1 MCHHVYLFITATLT
15 LITSDQ
21 NVSVNDALKWFQK
34 KAKQFGLDRSDN
46 MYGTVS
52 DFMHKSGKNDDG
64 NLTVV
69 EFFVNLKNFREVYED
84 FKDE

>member
-1 MCHHVYLFITATLT
+1 MMTQLKLT
-15 LITSDQ
+15 FLDQ

-34 KAKQFGLDRSDN
+34 KAAKFGLDKSEN

-52 DFMHKSGKNDDG
+52 NFMRNSGKNDDG

-69 EFFVNLKNFREVYED
+69 EFFVNLKNFREIYVE
-84 FKDE
+84 FKK